1 MQVVGREKLT
11 LINKTVDASHDVFAL
26 IIIFLE
32 LALGFTCHSCLICDA
47 KQSIGCLAEG
57 WALVMHLCGALVE
70 KEGVSCVSQLRGT
83 AQMSHLLSV
92 LEEWLIGVR
101 VP

>member
-32 LALGFTCHSCLICDA
+32 LALSFTCHSCLICDA
-47 KQSIGCLAEG
+47 EQSIGCLAEDR
-57 WALVMHLCGALVE
+57 ALVMNLCRSLVK
-70 KEGVSCVSQLRGT
+70 KEGVCCVSQLRGT

-92 LEEWLIGVR
+92 LEKWLIGMR